1 MESTFSKRKQ
11 VRQTP
16 LETLV

>member
-1 MESTFSKRKQ
+1 MESTLSKRKQ